1 MAADD
6 SVKEDAGLQVRLSDL
21 SPARKSV
28 QVEVPATQ
36 VAGEYEKALR
46 RYTRSLKV
54 PGFRQGKVPQHI
66 IKQRFGREVEQE
78 TVEHVIEHA
87 LERIIRDEGLHP
99 LRTPVLKE
107 YQHLPGEPL
116 TFTAELEV
124 RPHVVA
130 KGTRDIR
137 VTVSEPAIPE
147 RMVNDTLDSLRERAA
162 RFDPV
167 EGRGAQPG
175 DHVLMDVSATFAAGE
190 GENFHRENLLVELG
204 PKGPHPELT
213 DHLAGAQAGET
224 REFSV
229 AYPQDHGAEH
239 FAGRTIG
246 YKIAVREIKMKVV
259 PPLDDEFAR
268 DLGSFASLEEL
279 RARVTEDLTQ
289 RERRRLREEA
299 RREAIDQLLAANPD
313 VPAPDVMVDEEVDRR
328 IDDLVRS
335 MVMQGMDPRHARV
348 DWDDI
353 REKQR
358 EPAAQSVR
366 AMLLLDAI
374 AREEKISVEPER
386 LNQALSDE
394 AVRRKEPLEAFR
406 AKLAKDG
413 RLERLE
419 EQLLR
424 EKILDFLLGAANT

>member
-1 MAADD
+1 MATDE
-6 SVKEDAGLQVRLSDL
+6 SVKSAGLQVTLSDV

-28 QVEVPATQ
+28 QVAVPAAE
-36 VAGEYEKALR
+36 VAAEYEKALR
-46 RYTRSLKV
+46 RYARGLKV

-66 IKQRFGREVEQE
+66 IKQRYGREVEQE

-87 LERIIRDEGLHP
+87 LERIVKDEGLQP
-99 LRTPVLKE
+99 LRSPVLKE
-107 YQHLPGEPL
+107 YQHRPNEPL

-130 KGTRDIR
+130 HGVRDIR
-137 VTVSEPAIPE
+137 VTVPEPAVTE
-147 RMVNDTLDSLRERAA
+147 RMVGDTLDSLRERAA

-167 EGRGAQPG
+167 EGRGAQAG
-175 DHVLMDVSATFAAGE
+175 DHLLMDVAALFAAGE
-190 GENFHRENLLVELG
+190 GESFKRENLLVELG
-204 PKGPHPELT
+204 SGGPHPELT
-213 DHLAGAQAGET
+213 DHLTGALPGET
-224 REFSV
+224 RTFRV
-229 AYPQDHGAEH
+229 AYPADHGAEH
-239 FAGRTIG
+239 FAGRTIE
-246 YKIAVREIKMKVV
+246 YTITVREIKKKVV
-259 PPLDDEFAR
+259 PDLDDEFAR
-268 DLGSFASLEEL
+268 DLGSFNDLQEL

-299 RREAIDQLLAANPD
+299 RHEAVEQLLKLNPD

-335 MVMQGMDPRHARV
+335 LVMQGMDPRRASV
-348 DWDDI
+348 DWDDV

-358 EPAAQSVR
+358 EPAARSVR
-366 AMLLLDAI
+366 AAILLDAI

-386 LNQALSDE
+386 LERALADE
-394 AVRRKEPLEAFR
+394 AARRKESIEVFR